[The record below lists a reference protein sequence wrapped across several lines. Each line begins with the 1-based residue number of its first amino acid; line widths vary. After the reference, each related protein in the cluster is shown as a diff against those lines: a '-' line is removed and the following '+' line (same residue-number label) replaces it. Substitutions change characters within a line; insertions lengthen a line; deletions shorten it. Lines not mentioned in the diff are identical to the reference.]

1 MGGFRLFIF
10 LSVFFL
16 LFGLLSYYLFIR
28 GWQGIAIVE
37 IPAIKT
43 AYIVLFIILSFSYVI
58 VRVFGKILPTV
69 VGDTFALI
77 GGFWFAAMLYFILFA
92 VFFDLARFIGNAF
105 SLFPPVFVNHFSMVK
120 LLSFLI
126 AVAGTTSLLTYGYFN
141 AMNPK
146 ITKLEININKQ
157 VDGMKKLHLV
167 FASDIHLGHVIG
179 KKSIENIIAK
189 INSLDPDIVLF
200 PGDVVDEELYPVVNK
215 KLGDAFTKLNP
226 TYGVFAVTGNHEYI
240 GGVENAVAYLG
251 QHGIK
256 VLRDEVLNINDQ
268 FYVAGREYISINSF
282 TGGKRKSL
290 KELVN
295 EVDKNLPII
304 LMDHQPIN
312 LSEAFENELDLQ
324 VSGHTHH
331 GQMWPLNYITEK
343 VFKLSWGYKQIEESH
358 FYVSSGA
365 GTWGP
370 RVRIGNH
377 PEIVSIILHFK

>member
-268 FYVAGREYISINSF
+268 FCVAGREDISSNSF
-282 TGGKRKSL
+282 TGGRRKSL

-295 EVDKNLPII
+295 EVDKDLPII
-304 LMDHQPIN
+304 LMDHQPIK
-312 LSEAFENELDLQ
+312 LTEAVENEIDLQ

-331 GQMWPLNYITEK
+331 GQMWPLNFITENI
-343 VFKLSWGYKQIEESH
+343 FKLSWGYRQIENSH

>member
-1 MGGFRLFIF
+1 
-10 LSVFFL
+10 
-16 LFGLLSYYLFIR
+16 
-28 GWQGIAIVE
+28 
-37 IPAIKT
+37 
-43 AYIVLFIILSFSYVI
+43 VI

-105 SLFPPVFVNHFSMVK
+105 SLFPSVIITHFTMVK
-120 LLSFLI
+120 LISFLL
-126 AVAGTTSLLTYGYFN
+126 AVAVTTSLLTYGYFN

-179 KKSIENIIAK
+179 KKSIENIITK

-226 TYGVFAVTGNHEYI
+226 THGVYAVTGNHEYI

-256 VLRDEVLNINDQ
+256 VLRDEVVNINDQ
-268 FYVAGREYISINSF
+268 FYVAGREDISINGF
-282 TGGKRKSL
+282 INGRRKSL

-295 EVDKNLPII
+295 EVDNGLPII
-304 LMDHQPIN
+304 LMDHQPIK
-312 LSEAFENELDLQ
+312 LTEAVENEIDLQ

-331 GQMWPLNYITEK
+331 GQMWPLNFITENISYII
-343 VFKLSWGYKQIEESH
+343 LSNRIIDGN
-358 FYVSSGA
+358 FYV
-365 GTWGP
+365 
-370 RVRIGNH
+370 
-377 PEIVSIILHFK
+377 FF

>member
-69 VGDTFALI
+69 VGDTLALI

-268 FYVAGREYISINSF
+268 FCVAGREDISSNSF
-282 TGGKRKSL
+282 TGGRRKSL

-295 EVDKNLPII
+295 EVDKDLPII
-304 LMDHQPIN
+304 LMDHQPIK
-312 LSEAFENELDLQ
+312 LTEAVENEIDLQ

-331 GQMWPLNYITEK
+331 GQMWPLNFITENI
-343 VFKLSWGYKQIEESH
+343 FKLSWGYRQIENSH

>member
-69 VGDTFALI
+69 VGDTLALI

-126 AVAGTTSLLTYGYFN
+126 AVAVTTSLLTYGYFN

-179 KKSIENIIAK
+179 KKSIENIITK

-268 FYVAGREYISINSF
+268 FCVAGREDISSNSF
-282 TGGKRKSL
+282 TGGRRKSL

-295 EVDKNLPII
+295 EVDKDLPII
-304 LMDHQPIN
+304 LMDHQPIK
-312 LSEAFENELDLQ
+312 LTEAVENEIDLQ

-331 GQMWPLNYITEK
+331 GQMWPLNFITENI
-343 VFKLSWGYKQIEESH
+343 FKLSWGYRQIENSH